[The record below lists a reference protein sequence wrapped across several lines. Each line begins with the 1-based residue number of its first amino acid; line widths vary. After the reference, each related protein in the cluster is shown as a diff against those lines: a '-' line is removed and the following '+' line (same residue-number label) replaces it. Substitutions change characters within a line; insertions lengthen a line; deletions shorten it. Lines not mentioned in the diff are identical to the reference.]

1 MKTDDLI
8 KVYNVLT
15 EDECKDIIDWFWEEE
30 DRHVDGAVYG
40 RPADVRQNHVLKDF
54 KDTRQ
59 IYPKPDDRVS
69 DLLSRAYFEV
79 YDRYAEE
86 CPVPPEDYPLV
97 FRDYCVRI
105 YHKGKGFFS
114 KHQDQGPGVN
124 VHRVFGIVGYLND
137 VEEGGGTYFHLQ
149 DRTIPARRG
158 DVCIFPCNYLW
169 PHEGT
174 VPISDSKYA
183 ITSFISYANND

>member
-15 EDECKDIIDWFWEEE
+15 EDECKDIIDWFWEVE

-40 RPADVRQNHVLKDF
+40 RPSDVRQNHVVKDF

-97 FRDYCVRI
+97 FRDYCVRV

-137 VEEGGGTYFHLQ
+137 VEEGGELEFLYQ
-149 DRTIPARRG
+149 SKRIEPRKG
-158 DVCIFPCNYLW
+158 DFVLW
-169 PHEGT
+169 PAGYTHHHRGNPPLKGT
-174 VPISDSKYA
+174 KY
-183 ITSFISYANND
+183 IYTGWLDTL